1 MAQGP
6 TADIAAVE
14 TDRALL
20 ALLRLQALVMA
31 DPPPL
36 PTLQTMADMIF
47 ASPRAIQIGIG
58 VPFGAQGMVRYLAH
72 AGRAEPRHQPFV
84 MQAIPIATR
93 AMGLGELVQVSHTEG
108 VPHVCVHVPILGRK
122 RVIGFFGI
130 GILGRVPI
138 EPWREEVIWVTSD
151 LMALLLLRHERLESE
166 AATVDSAPLNGLTPR
181 QRDVLFDLVE
191 HGDGN
196 VAMGQR
202 LRLSARTI
210 KIHLKAAFRRLAVRT
225 RGDAIR
231 TVLTQHRDWLERERA
246 ARRLR
251 RHEI

>member
-47 ASPRAIQIGIG
+47 ASPRATQIGVG
-58 VPFGAQGMVRYLAH
+58 VPYGAQGMVRYLAH
-72 AGRAEPRHQPFV
+72 AGRAEPRHQPLE
-84 MQAIPIATR
+84 MQATPIASK
-93 AMGLGELVQVSHTEG
+93 AMGSGELVQVSHTEG
-108 VPHVCVHVPILGRK
+108 VPHVCVHVPILGPE
-122 RVIGFFGI
+122 RVMGFFGI

-138 EPWREEVIWVTSD
+138 EPWREEVIWATSD
-151 LMALLLLRHERLESE
+151 LMALLLMRQERLESE
-166 AATVDSAPLNGLTPR
+166 AATVNGAPLNALTPR

-231 TVLTQHRDWLERERA
+231 IVLTQHRDWLERERT
-246 ARRLR
+246 ARQLR
-251 RHEI
+251 RNEV

>member
-1 MAQGP
+1 MAYGP
-6 TADIAAVE
+6 TADITAVE

-47 ASPRAIQIGIG
+47 AGPRATQIGVG
-58 VPFGAQGMVRYLAH
+58 VPHGAKGMVRYLAH
-72 AGRAEPRHQPFV
+72 AGRAEPRHQPFE
-84 MQAIPIATR
+84 MQATPIASR
-93 AMGLGELVQVSHTEG
+93 AMGLGELVQMSHTEG
-108 VPHVCVHVPILGRK
+108 VPHVCVHVPILGPE
-122 RVIGFFGI
+122 RVLGFFGI
-130 GILGRVPI
+130 GILRRIPI
-138 EPWREEVIWVTSD
+138 EPWREEVIWATSD
-151 LMALLLLRHERLESE
+151 LMALLLMRHDESE
-166 AATVDSAPLNGLTPR
+166 AATVDGAPLNALTPR

-196 VAMGQR
+196 VAMGER
-202 LRLSARTI
+202 LQLSARTV

-251 RHEI
+251 RNDI